1 MSNCHRISD
10 VGMHSHVKRGN
21 EKTQPL
27 YKGYT
32 INHVPISYQVSTD
45 SYGQVRATPLLLANT
60 LNSKMEQWFQNYKFT
75 YLAINQLAE
84 SDYSKALQLEYIY
97 SLRTLELRKFSE
109 IYSDVKMEVDL
120 LNYHQLVK
128 IIHEH
133 IELAY
138 KIYISLKEC
147 KKGDTILEFEKHIE
161 TLCSKFH
168 SKKFP
173 EKLNIITDDLSL
185 SASLDTLSQINKVR
199 NCLEHR
205 AGIVSKRDCEPSKN
219 YMSIKFRY
227 PRIDS
232 PNGEITPS
240 SYIKGRQTT
249 NINFIDETKIFRQG
263 EKISFTF
270 DENTKLIFSLN
281 VCFKSII
288 DGTYDFF
295 NVNQE
300 KTETILRE
308 FKNV

>member
-1 MSNCHRISD
+1 M
-10 VGMHSHVKRGN
+10 
-21 EKTQPL
+21 
-27 YKGYT
+27 
-32 INHVPISYQVSTD
+32 
-45 SYGQVRATPLLLANT
+45 LANT
-60 LNSKMEQWFQNYKFT
+60 LNSKMEQWFQNYKFL
-75 YLAINQLAE
+75 YLAINKLAE
-84 SDYSKALQLEYIY
+84 SDYSEALQLEYIY

-109 IYSDVKMEVDL
+109 ISSDVKMEVDL

-138 KIYISLKEC
+138 KIYISLKES

-168 SKKFP
+168 RKNFP
-173 EKLNIITDDLSL
+173 EKLRVIIEDLRL
-185 SASLDTLSQINKVR
+185 SVSLDTLSQINKVR

-205 AGIVSKRDCEPSKN
+205 AGIISKKDDCDPSKN

-232 PNGEITPS
+232 PDGEITPS
-240 SYIKGRQTT
+240 SDIKGRQNT

-270 DENTKLIFSLN
+270 DDNTKLIFSLN
-281 VCFKSII
+281 VCFKAIV

-295 NVNQE
+295 NINQD

-308 FKNV
+308 FKNL